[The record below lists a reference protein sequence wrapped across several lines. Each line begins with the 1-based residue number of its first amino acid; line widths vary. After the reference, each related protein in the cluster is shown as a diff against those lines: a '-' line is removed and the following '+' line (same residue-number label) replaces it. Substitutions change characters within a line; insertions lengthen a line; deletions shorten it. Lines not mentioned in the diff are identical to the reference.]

1 MDGILL
7 QKWRRAAKKD
17 SSDSTVGFE
26 RLTNNAS
33 TARDAKDAKERQ
45 LREGEAELG

>member
-7 QKWRRAAKKD
+7 QKRRRAPKKD

-33 TARDAKDAKERQ
+33 TARDAKDAKDAKERQ
-45 LREGEAELG
+45 